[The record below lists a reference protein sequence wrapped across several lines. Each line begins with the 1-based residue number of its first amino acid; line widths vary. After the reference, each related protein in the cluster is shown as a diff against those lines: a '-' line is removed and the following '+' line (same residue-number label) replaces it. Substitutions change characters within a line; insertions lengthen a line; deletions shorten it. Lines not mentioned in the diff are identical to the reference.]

1 MRPYE
6 HKAQYYETDQMKVVH
21 HSNYIRWFEEARTY
35 FMEQAGAP
43 YGKMEQDGIIVPV
56 RSVSCDYISMTRFED
71 TVEVYTYIE
80 SFNGIRM
87 KCRYEIRDKN
97 TKEIRVTGETS
108 HCFLNEDYQLISLKK
123 SFPEYFKVFKELEG
137 KNNLYDEEGKQDE

>member
-21 HSNYIRWFEEARTY
+21 HSNYIRWFEEARTS

-71 TVEVYTYIE
+71 TVEVYTYID

-87 KCRYEIRDKN
+87 KCRYEIRDKK